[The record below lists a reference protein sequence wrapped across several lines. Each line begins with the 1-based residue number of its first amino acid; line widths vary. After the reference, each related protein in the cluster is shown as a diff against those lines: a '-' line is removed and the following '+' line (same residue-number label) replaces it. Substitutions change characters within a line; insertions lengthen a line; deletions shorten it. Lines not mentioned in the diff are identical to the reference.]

1 MQASIVIVHF
11 GDFKPTAKCISS
23 VYKTSKNAGSFE
35 IILVDNNL
43 DDSARKKF
51 ARKFPS
57 VTYIKS
63 EKNNYCHA
71 LNIGTQKSKSEIIVI
86 LNPDTIVK
94 KDWLIEILKPFKDKK
109 IGGVSSKVIFKK
121 TGKINSL
128 GIEEID
134 DFYYRDAGFNEDDD
148 PNMKQRAIDFAS
160 GASVAY
166 RKKALEECGMFDEDF
181 VMYVE
186 DVDMGIKMK
195 KNGWKLVLNPKSA
208 ILHAYHG
215 TTKGADLPWYFCNRN
230 RFLLIAKHYPK
241 KFAEQIEFSHPY
253 INKQFDYLYDF
264 LKVGIYKLIKS
275 HPEEIIEK
283 VLPEILVKATKI
295 YPLDRVQN
303 MINEIEIF
311 LRLRKPTVCL
321 YDHALHFIG
330 GGQKYG
336 CTIAE
341 SLRKDYD
348 VTFVCNKP
356 VTVKQLEKW
365 YDLNLDGCSL
375 KKIELPINKKD
386 SLINPSLANSN
397 SRNPFAPV
405 EDEVLQHDIFINV
418 NMVPHVNALA
428 LKNIFICH
436 FPDSPRANF
445 FYVQNYKS
453 IVTNSKYTTGWLE
466 KKWQLKANKIIYPP
480 VDMKYLGQVKKENII
495 LSVSRFEEGGSKKQM
510 EMINAFWEMCKKYP
524 GKMSG
529 WKLFLAG
536 GSTNDSK
543 YVKRLKL
550 FIKSHDVPVEIKENI
565 GNSELKKLYATAK
578 IFWHACGLNVDP
590 SKNPNL
596 IEHFGMTTVEA
607 MQNGCAPI
615 VIDGGGQK
623 EIVEHGKNGFK
634 FKNEKQLKKF
644 TLNLVENE
652 KLLEKIGKSAV
663 ERSKDFSKNIF
674 QKSFKELIDK
684 HYESLLKTE
693 NFIPEAHHIYK
704 KLTSS
709 S

>member
-35 IILVDNNL
+35 VIVIDNNL
-43 DDSARKKF
+43 NESAKKKF
-51 ARKFPS
+51 ARKFPK

-63 EKNNYCHA
+63 TKNNYCHA
-71 LNIGTQKSKSEIIVI
+71 LNIGTQKSKSEIVVI

-94 KDWLIEILKPFKDKK
+94 KDWLVEILKPFSDKK

-134 DFYYRDAGFNEDDD
+134 DFYYRDAGFNEEDY
-148 PNMKQRAIDFAS
+148 PNMKQREIDYAS

-166 RKKALEECGMFDEDF
+166 RKKALEDCGMFDEDF

-195 KNGWKLVLNPKSA
+195 KNGWKLILNPKSA
-208 ILHAYHG
+208 ILHEYHG
-215 TTKGADLPWYFCNRN
+215 TTKGVNLPWYFCNRN
-230 RFLLIAKHYPK
+230 RFLIIAKHHPE
-241 KFAEQIEFSHPY
+241 KFAKQIEYSHPY

-264 LKVGIYKLIKS
+264 LKVGIYKLIKWQ
-275 HPEEIIEK
+275 PEKVVQK
-283 VLPEILVKATKI
+283 VLPEILKEITKI
-295 YPLDRVQN
+295 YPFDKVQN
-303 MINEIEIF
+303 MLNEIEIF
-311 LRLRKPTVCL
+311 LDLRKPTVCV

-341 SLRKDYD
+341 SLQKDYD

-356 VTVKQLEKW
+356 VTIKQLEKW
-365 YDLNLDGCSL
+365 YDLNLSKCSI
-375 KKIELPINKKD
+375 KKIGLPINKND
-386 SLINPSLANSN
+386 ALINPSLANSS
-397 SRNPFAPV
+397 SRNPFSVV

-436 FPDSPRANF
+436 FPDSLRANF
-445 FYVQNYKS
+445 FYVQNYEN
-453 IVTNSKYTTGWLE
+453 IITNSKYTTGWLE
-466 KKWQLKANKIIYPP
+466 KKWQLKADKIIYPP
-480 VDMKYLGQVKKENII
+480 VDMEYLSKVKKENII

-510 EMINAFWEMCKKYP
+510 EMLKAFWELCKKNT
-524 GKMSG
+524 KLMSQ
-529 WKLFLAG
+529 WKLVLAG
-536 GSTNDSK
+536 GSVNDSS

-550 FIKSHDVPVEIKENI
+550 FIKSHDIPVEIKENI
-565 GNSELKKLYATAK
+565 ENSELKKLYATAK
-578 IFWHACGLNVDP
+578 IFWHACGLEQDA
-590 SKNPNL
+590 KRNPNL

-607 MQNGCAPI
+607 MQNKCAPI

-623 EIVEHGKNGFK
+623 EIVEHGKNGFRFANIGK
-634 FKNEKQLKKF
+634 LKKY
-644 TLNLVENE
+644 TLVLVKNE
-652 KLLEKIGKSAV
+652 KLLGKIQTEAKK
-663 ERSKDFSKNIF
+663 RSENFSKPIF
-674 QKSFKELIDK
+674 QKSFKELVDK
-684 HYESLLKTE
+684 QYKSLLKTK
-693 NFIPEAHHIYK
+693 NFIPQAHEVTFY
-704 KLTSS
+704 S
-709 S
+709 